1 MNVTKEQLLKII
13 EKGYSASLSTC
24 FTTAEIY
31 ARGFVDGMKYERT
44 GDEPKDKLQEI
55 IDKYSDDEEQYDR

>member
-13 EKGYSASLSTC
+13 EKGYNASLSTC
-24 FTTAEIY
+24 FSSAEIY

-44 GDEPKDKLQEI
+44 GEEPKDKLQEI
-55 IDKYSDDEEQYDR
+55 FDKLNEEE